1 MIGHA
6 RDSGSGS
13 RAAAQATSPSRND
26 FTVSQYGVNAE
37 LIGKTMGVK
46 P

>member
-6 RDSGSGS
+6 RDFGRRQS
-13 RAAAQATSPSRND
+13 RRCPSD
-26 FTVSQYGVNAE
+26 FTVSHYGVNAE

>member
-6 RDSGSGS
+6 RNLGSGGS
-13 RAAAQATSPSRND
+13 RRCPSD
-26 FTVSQYGVNAE
+26 FTVSHYGVNAE